1 MATLS
6 QGSAAACRFDY
17 HDATAS
23 RELRITVD
31 QGKDPSPGLAAYT
44 TQCSGAAAPLRAIGN
59 EAVACAVDTKGHTHG
74 AEVIGRVRDQIFTV
88 TVTTNMRNDPSMPRE
103 ALEEKTR
110 NIAEQVAGA
119 LF

>member
-6 QGSAAACRFDY
+6 QGNAAACSFDY

-31 QGKDPSPGLAAYT
+31 QVKDPSPGLAAYT

-59 EAVACAVDTKGHTHG
+59 EAVTCAADTKGHTYG
-74 AEVIGRVRDQIFTV
+74 EQVIGRVRDQIFTV
-88 TVTTNMRNDPSMPRE
+88 TVTTSGHHDPSMPRE
-103 ALEEKTR
+103 ALKEKTR